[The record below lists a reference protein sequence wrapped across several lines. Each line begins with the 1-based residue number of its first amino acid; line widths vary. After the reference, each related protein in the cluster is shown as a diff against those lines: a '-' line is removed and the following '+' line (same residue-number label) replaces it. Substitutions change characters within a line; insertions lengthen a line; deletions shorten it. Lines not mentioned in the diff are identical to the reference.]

1 MCILL
6 EMEKGEVKLSPA
18 MSEIVKAV
26 QQSKWTLMRTRQQLS
41 RGYKEVRSQVVFSSF
56 EAVILIKKK
65 LTGYVRVIVYI
76 DVLVLLLFNVRYGK
90 MLARCPRIFKR
101 YT

>member
-1 MCILL
+1 MCMFCII

-41 RGYKEVRSQVVFSSF
+41 RGYKEVMIF
-56 EAVILIKKK
+56 
-65 LTGYVRVIVYI
+65 YI
-76 DVLVLLLFNVRYGK
+76 NK
-90 MLARCPRIFKR
+90 
-101 YT
+101 

>member
-1 MCILL
+1 MFNRVPSWLFCAA

-41 RGYKEVRSQVVFSSF
+41 RGYKEVSRV
-56 EAVILIKKK
+56 LK
-65 LTGYVRVIVYI
+65 LPCDSHATFYACL
-76 DVLVLLLFNVRYGK
+76 DVCIPVHCEDCVAF
-90 MLARCPRIFKR
+90 
-101 YT
+101 TS